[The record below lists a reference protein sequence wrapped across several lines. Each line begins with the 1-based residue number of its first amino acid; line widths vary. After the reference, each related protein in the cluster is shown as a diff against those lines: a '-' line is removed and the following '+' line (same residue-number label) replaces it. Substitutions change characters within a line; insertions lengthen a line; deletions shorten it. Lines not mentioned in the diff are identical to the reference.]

1 MAIQSKSTEQLKSE
15 ILKPSS
21 RPYELI
27 EYDPDKI
34 FTGEIKPDLINS
46 NITTYEKNSEG
57 TIIIDKNKDL
67 TSQKML
73 ISLNT
78 TKISNV
84 KFNQIIDI
92 EFQDFPDPVDKSTAP
107 LNLQINALQAKGAAE
122 AAKKAA
128 LEKTVDQLNSQIESL
143 RNVAALSAIIVNE
156 VPDSIAYGT
165 TLYSDDSGIGSMLLS
180 KHRRARGVINEN
192 GTFKVTLGNYDKKGK
207 LIDGEETVTFD
218 TYKQPGGAVNNINAY
233 ALTDLEANQY
243 LINNPDL
250 EPYFNS
256 PQSATITAKQALAA
270 ANQRV
275 VEAEDVYT
283 TAAAVA
289 YSNFIAVDNYS
300 DNVATVT
307 AEQDAIITAEKT
319 KNAISE
325 SGSLAIADA
334 NKLTVSKSITKIQ
347 NYLDYHTNL
356 QYEDREKVYGSQTQ
370 IHNYTYRLNQLL
382 NMSIAEYR
390 VQVGLSYKYTKA
402 EEISRYQSLI
412 NVVQAR
418 LITETINYNGHAV
431 DIAGY
436 TTDRDNA
443 YSVLSMVYDNY
454 NALVSSNAS
463 TIQGLE
469 DNKTAIL
476 TKLATSAGKD
486 ALIADKLISDAAE
499 TATKT
504 ILDQAIAVRTAAEQ
518 NQDLDLPTI
527 LYTWDAGGSLIN
539 AAKAHWRYINTSS
552 KSELSTRFYLSDDEA
567 RAYLNNY
574 PDLQTA
580 FGTNLQLA
588 KKHWNEN
595 GFDEGRTYS
604 SGASLIHIYYNDGK
618 GYMEI
623 VKTNPW
629 SVRYH
634 SEYIDLSQSSRIGLD
649 DNGILFLYDKDKIV
663 WQSFN

>member
-1 MAIQSKSTEQLKSE
+1 MATQSKTAAQLKSE
-15 ILKPSS
+15 VLKPSS

-34 FTGEIKPDLINS
+34 FTGEINPDLINS

-107 LNLQINALQAKGAAE
+107 LNLQINALQVKGATE

-128 LEKTVDQLNSQIESL
+128 LEAKIDQLNSQIESL
-143 RNVAALSAIIVNE
+143 RNVADLAKIIVNE

-165 TLYSDDSGIGSMLLS
+165 ALYSDESGIGSMLLS
-180 KHRRARGVINEN
+180 QHRRARGVINEN
-192 GTFKVTLGNYDKKGK
+192 GTFKVTLGNYDGKGK

-218 TYKQPGGAVNNINAY
+218 TYKPPGGPINNINAY

-256 PQSATITAKQALAA
+256 PQTATIAALAALAA
-270 ANQRV
+270 ANQQV
-275 VEAEDVYT
+275 VEAED
-283 TAAAVA
+283 
-289 YSNFIAVDNYS
+289 
-300 DNVATVT
+300 
-307 AEQDAIITAEKT
+307 
-319 KNAISE
+319 
-325 SGSLAIADA
+325 
-334 NKLTVSKSITKIQ
+334 
-347 NYLDYHTNL
+347 
-356 QYEDREKVYGSQTQ
+356 
-370 IHNYTYRLNQLL
+370 
-382 NMSIAEYR
+382 
-390 VQVGLSYKYTKA
+390 
-402 EEISRYQSLI
+402 
-412 NVVQAR
+412 
-418 LITETINYNGHAV
+418 
-431 DIAGY
+431 
-436 TTDRDNA
+436 
-443 YSVLSMVYDNY
+443 
-454 NALVSSNAS
+454 
-463 TIQGLE
+463 
-469 DNKTAIL
+469 
-476 TKLATSAGKD
+476 
-486 ALIADKLISDAAE
+486 ALIAAKLLSDAA
-499 TATKT
+499 AADAKT
-504 ILDQAIAVRTAAEQ
+504 VLDQAIATRTAAEQ

-552 KSELSTRFYLSDDEA
+552 KSELLTRFYLSDDEA
-567 RAYLNNY
+567 RTYLNNY
-574 PDLQTA
+574 PDLQAA

-588 KKHWNEN
+588 KRHWNEN

-604 SGASLIHIYYNDGK
+604 RGASLIHIWRSDVDEK
-618 GYMEI
+618 GYVEI

-629 SVRYH
+629 SVRYS
-634 SEYIDLSQSSRIGLD
+634 SEYVNLSQSSRIGLD